1 MIYHNSIFTE
11 STPVSLFNTWEPC
24 MYAPIEEWAALPE
37 SPLFC
42 PRAEF
47 FTVLRAPRCSETT
60 YELLCDMRDL
70 TDLVIAHHAGLDTVV
85 DLETEVETTRVRL
98 SLEDYNAQI
107 AGICTRLAA
116 LPSAYTPGLPTT
128 NDWLYESCRI
138 VAIIYT
144 GAILSRISFSISA
157 EPSFNPILSD
167 PVYMSN
173 SLAGGHLYS
182 RPLTE
187 ALFEALTRSDTTNIW
202 DDMSGVLYWVASVGA
217 AAARTPS
224 TINMSSTPKSRN
236 HAHAIWIRRCLIM
249 HATRPL
255 LLLVFQHPI
264 SIIMA
269 QKTLLKVQH
278 LTGSGNPARVFSRV
292 GT

>member
-1 MIYHNSIFTE
+1 MVYHNSIFTE
-11 STPVSLFNTWEPC
+11 STPVPLFNTWEPC
-24 MYAPIEEWAALPE
+24 KYAPIEEWAALPE

-47 FTVLRAPRCSETT
+47 FTIRAPRCSETT
-60 YELLCDMRDL
+60 YELLSDMRDL
-70 TDLVIAHHAGLDTVV
+70 TDLVIAHHAGLDTIV
-85 DLETEVETTRVRL
+85 DSETEVESTRARL

-116 LPSAYTPGLPTT
+116 LPCAYTPGLPTT

-138 VAIIYT
+138 AAIIYT

-187 ALFEALTRSDTTNIW
+187 ALFEALTKSDTTNIW

-236 HAHAIWIRRCLIM
+236 HAHAIRIRRCLIM

-269 QKTLLKVQH
+269 QKTLLKVQQ
-278 LTGSGNPARVFSRV
+278 LTGSGNSSRVFSRV
-292 GT
+292 GI